1 MNKNLDLQLESFK
14 LKLNKDQILIYVF
27 IVSFY
32 FSFYQFY
39 SIIFS
44 IIDNWKKKTLSSH
57 IN

>member
-14 LKLNKDQILIYVF
+14 LILNKDQILIYVF

-39 SIIFS
+39 SIIIS
-44 IIDNWKKKTLSSH
+44 IIDN
-57 IN
+57 